1 MKAIISKKD
10 DKFILSLSTNI
21 EDIFVVDSLE
31 ISEEVAKDLA
41 VINKKLQNSKT
52 NQLGHKG
59 GKIDSI

>member
-31 ISEEVAKDLA
+31 ICEEVAKDLA

-52 NQLGHKG
+52 NQLGHYVKKG
-59 GKIDSI
+59 RQD